1 MAIMGFSFGM
11 IGFAFALI
19 CYSRIDKLE
28 KHLKEKGL
36 VEQEFKSGEDNF

>member
-1 MAIMGFSFGM
+1 MAMMGFTFGM

-19 CYSRIDKLE
+19 SYSRIDKLE

-36 VEQEFKSGEDNF
+36 LEQNFKSGDYNW

>member
-1 MAIMGFSFGM
+1 MGIMGFTFGM
-11 IGFAFALI
+11 VGFAFALI

-36 VEQEFKSGEDNF
+36 LEQSFKSGEDDW